1 MPKIIE
7 NLRAELI
14 AEAKRQILECGYAGT
29 TIRSVAGG
37 CGVGVGT
44 VYNYF
49 ESKDMLIATFMLED
63 WMQSLE
69 KLRTLEY
76 KEPQELLLAIYTALR
91 EYSERYSAI
100 FSDPEAHKSFAA
112 TFTHRHGQ
120 LRSQLAEIV
129 SPLCGEGDEALLPD
143 FIAEAM
149 LRWTMAGAAFD
160 ELSAILMRLIKR

>member
-29 TIRSVAGG
+29 TIRSVASG

-63 WMQSLE
+63 WMQSLG
-69 KLRTLEY
+69 KLRTLAY
-76 KEPQELLLAIYTALR
+76 REPRELLLAVYTALR
-91 EYSERYSAI
+91 EYSERYRAI
-100 FSDPEAHKSFAA
+100 FSDPEAHKSFAV

-120 LRSQLAEIV
+120 LRSQLAEVI
-129 SPLCGEGDEALLPD
+129 SPICGEGDVSLLPD

-149 LRWTMAGAAFD
+149 LSWTMAGTAFD
-160 ELSAILMRLIKR
+160 ELFAILIKLIKK